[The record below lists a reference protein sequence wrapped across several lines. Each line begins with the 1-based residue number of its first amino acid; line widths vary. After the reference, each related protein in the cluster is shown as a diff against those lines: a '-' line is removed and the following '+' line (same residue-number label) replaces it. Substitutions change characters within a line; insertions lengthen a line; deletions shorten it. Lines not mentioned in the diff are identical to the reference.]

1 MAVMINSKYG
11 YEPPEWVQV
20 DARLDKWHKDKKRRA
35 KQHGAFSSDKNKEVQ
50 HVMTLMKHCNWG
62 GCNKVVSK
70 DQSFC
75 NKHEAMNEQ
84 RKANYKASLDQRS
97 QTVAGKQVCSDHQ
110 AYYNHVRRDQ
120 EANTFYHTKQW
131 QNVRDYVYARDMAT
145 CRVCGNAVTDRKI
158 VDHIHPLKVSGEER
172 LSQDNLWTLCYRC
185 HNIKTNLEIKIA
197 AKDNGNAILK
207 HAKREWWQKIISD
220 RFK

>member
-1 MAVMINSKYG
+1 M
-11 YEPPEWVQV
+11 QV
-20 DARLDKWHKDKKRRA
+20 DARLDKWYRNKKRRA
-35 KQHGAFSSDKNKEVQ
+35 SKHKNKEAQ
-50 HVMTLMKHCNWG
+50 HTMALMKHCNWG
-62 GCNKVVSK
+62 GCNKVVPK

-75 NKHEAMNEQ
+75 DKHEAMNEQ
-84 RKANYKASLDQRS
+84 RKADYKASLDQRS
-97 QTVAGKQVCSDHQ
+97 RTDAGKQVRRDHQ

-131 QNVRDYVYARDMAT
+131 QNVRDYVYSRDMAT
-145 CRVCGNAVTDRKI
+145 CQVCGNAVTDRKI
-158 VDHIHPLKVSGEER
+158 IDHIHPLKVSKKER

-185 HNIKTNLEIKIA
+185 HNIKTNLEMKIA

-207 HAKREWWQKIISD
+207 HAKREWWHEIISE